1 MEASSYLID
10 IYQEDL
16 GLKKIKNKTIT
27 KKKILSF
34 RQVRKTNTCGKRI
47 ATERSISECS

>member
-10 IYQEDL
+10 IHQEDL
-16 GLKKIKNKTIT
+16 GLKK
-27 KKKILSF
+27 KKKNYLSF
-34 RQVRKTNTCGKRI
+34 RQVRITNTCGKRI